1 MTGYQF
7 ANCDENELEKM
18 LIGLDFDRIS
28 LSKIELKHR
37 SADLEPE
44 EEIEVSIQDKV
55 KRYQKEFIEYD
66 GKSWKIYS
74 ITQSPNF
81 SNINGVDVEDLILD
95 NFNAKFPQSVEI
107 RTNVVDYN
115 SMIRILR
122 EYTAVSNERGKIY
135 KISNCDV
142 KVDESFQSPEIIYF
156 NNRLTLCNGDNLNSE
171 QRKTIGEHFRLTEQ
185 FSYTPSEEKIKELL
199 KKDF

>member
-18 LIGLDFDRIS
+18 LIELDFKKVNF
-28 LSKIELKHR
+28 SKIELKHR

-55 KRYQKEFIEYD
+55 KRYQKEFVEYD
-66 GKSWKIYS
+66 GISWKIYS

-81 SNINGVDVEDLILD
+81 SDTNSLDVEDLILD

-156 NNRLTLCNGDNLNSE
+156 NNRLTVCNGDNLNSE
-171 QRKTIGEHFRLTEQ
+171 QIKTIDKHFLH
-185 FSYTPSEEKIKELL
+185 SV
-199 KKDF
+199 